1 MSVLGFILQCFPI
14 LHSGRFIAILGK
26 LLVAVLNTVAIL
38 FPASG
43 FLLVMGCLVTKCSLR
58 SFLLLAGIAYVAIPS
73 RQ

>member
-1 MSVLGFILQCFPI
+1 MVLLCFPI
-14 LHSGRFIAILGK
+14 SYSGQFIAVLGK

-43 FLLVMGCLVTKCSLR
+43 FLLVMRCLVTKCSLR
-58 SFLLLAGIAYVAIPS
+58 SFVLLVGIAYLAIPS